1 MNLIGIMA
9 DSHGDVKALEA
20 GIAVLK
26 NMGCDPLF
34 HLGDICDSAYPHTT
48 ETCVNL
54 LRDHDVLAIKGN
66 NEHTVSVNYAGQESD
81 VVSDATALFL
91 GRLPMVRDFAGALFA
106 HSLPFEKEL
115 GLSAMV
121 RTMETA
127 EARAFF
133 SHYPHG
139 LLFRG
144 HSHAPQ
150 LLWQEKGKI
159 LSEAIVPDQKI
170 HLVDRLP
177 CVVTCGAL
185 VDGLCM
191 VWHPEE
197 GWMRS
202 VYFFYD

>member
-1 MNLIGIMA
+1 MSLTGIMA
-9 DSHGDVKALEA
+9 DSHGDVKALSA

-26 NMGCDPLF
+26 KTGCGPLF
-34 HLGDICDSAYPHTT
+34 HLGDICDSAYPQTT
-48 ETCVNL
+48 EACVAL
-54 LRDHDVLAIKGN
+54 LRDHDVLAVKGN
-66 NEHTVSVNYAGQESD
+66 NEHTVSVNYAGQESP

-121 RTMETA
+121 RTMEKA

-133 SHYPHG
+133 SQYPDG

-144 HSHAPQ
+144 HNHAPQ
-150 LLWQEKGKI
+150 ILWQEHGKI
-159 LSEAIVPDQKI
+159 LAETLSPDQRI
-170 HLVDRLP
+170 DLSRRRP

-191 VWHPEE
+191 IWDPEE
-197 GWMRS
+197 GWLQS
-202 VYFFYD
+202 IACS